1 MPNNIENLVVHKLIK
16 DQHGAATIEL
26 ADAPINV
33 SSSAQRLIDHLH
45 KLYAERPGKG
55 YGKFEE
61 DENNFPMWRFVRE
74 HFVDQ
79 VTDYYSLSNVMMQHL
94 KSRAGKEQLAT
105 GGYVLISHVN
115 NGATDFL
122 LVAIVTEIMGTAI
135 TEGLEIVDS
144 VHLDMN
150 HLRVAGRV
158 DLTAWQ
164 NGAERYISFLKG
176 RGEVA
181 NYFKQ
186 FLGCNDVLA
195 ALQETQKLVRCLENF
210 AKKQK
215 LELAARDQLFEQAHT
230 YLGELARN
238 SSPISLDAFA
248 NRLWPESP
256 DDLRVALAIEEL
268 QLSDGFVPDR
278 RAIKMLV
285 KFKGASTHWKL
296 EFDRRGLLNGDVRYD
311 QAKNM
316 LVLSNI
322 PEILRKELLD
332 ELNDEPG
339 QV

>member
-1 MPNNIENLVVHKLIK
+1 MPNNIVNLVVHKLIK

-33 SSSAQRLIDHLH
+33 SPSAQRLIDHLH

-61 DENNFPMWRFVRE
+61 DENNFPMRRFVRE
-74 HFVDQ
+74 YFVDH
-79 VTDYYSLSNVMMQHL
+79 VTDYYALSHVMMQHL
-94 KSRAGKEQLAT
+94 QFRAGQEQLAT
-105 GGYVLISHVN
+105 GGYVLIAHVN

-122 LVAIVTEIMGTAI
+122 LVAIVTEVVGTAI

-144 VHLDMN
+144 VHLDMSN
-150 HLRVAGRV
+150 LRVAGRV

-164 NGAERYISFLKG
+164 DGAERYVSFLKG

-186 FLGCNDVLA
+186 FLGCNDVLV
-195 ALQETQKLVRCLENF
+195 ALQETQKLVRGLESF
-210 AKKQK
+210 ATEQH
-215 LELAARDQLFEQAHT
+215 LEPAARDQLFEQAYT
-230 YLGELARN
+230 YLEELGRN
-238 SSPISLDAFA
+238 SNPVNLDAFA
-248 NRLWPESP
+248 NRLWPDSP
-256 DDLRVALAIEEL
+256 DDLRAALALEEL

-278 RAIKMLV
+278 RAIKGLV

-296 EFDRRGLLNGDVRYD
+296 EFDRRGLRNGDIRYD
-311 QAKNM
+311 EVNNK

-322 PEILRKELLD
+322 PDDLRMDLLE

-339 QV
+339 